1 MIDFLFKKIECQ
13 VIKLTDICST
23 NQLIRLLE
31 TRCDE
36 DGALEL
42 RQMYTIAPPW
52 AFTTNMIICV
62 QIKIRTSAFQTG
74 GDINTHMLPYNT
86 PIPFFN
92 KI

>member
-1 MIDFLFKKIECQ
+1 MIDFFPKEIECK

-52 AFTTNMIICV
+52 AFTTSMCT
-62 QIKIRTSAFQTG
+62 KLE
-74 GDINTHMLPYNT
+74 H
-86 PIPFFN
+86 
-92 KI
+92 